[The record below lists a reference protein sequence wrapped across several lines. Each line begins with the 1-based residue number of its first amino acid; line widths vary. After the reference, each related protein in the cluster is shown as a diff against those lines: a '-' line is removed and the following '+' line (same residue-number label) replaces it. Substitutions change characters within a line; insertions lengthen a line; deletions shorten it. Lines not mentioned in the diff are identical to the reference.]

1 MTHIML
7 DLETW
12 GRTPGSDIRSIG
24 AVVFDPYHGYT
35 AIPCGDEN
43 NDAKSFYVAC
53 DNPEIARQAVL
64 GGNDIIA
71 YKYPL
76 TREPATVQW
85 WSEQSDAAQKAFT
98 NPTDLKEA
106 LQAFDRWYYSIACAE
121 PMNVRLWANDPHF
134 DVSILGTA
142 FRACGLVEP
151 WHYRAPRSQKKITE
165 AAGMTREDY
174 KPFDHGTAHN
184 ALDDAISQ
192 AQIVCEAYRRL
203 GLQT

>member
-24 AVVFDPYHGYT
+24 AVVFDPIAGWMPSHSE
-35 AIPCGDEN
+35 AFI
-43 NDAKSFYVAC
+43 FYVAC
-53 DNPEIARQAVL
+53 NNPALSKDGTRR
-64 GGNDIIA
+64 
-71 YKYPL
+71 KYPL

-85 WSEQSDAAQKAFT
+85 WSEQSEDAQKAFT

-106 LQAFDRWYYSIACAE
+106 LQAFENWIGIVAGCTPSEAQH
-121 PMNVRLWANDPHF
+121 VRLWANDPHF
-134 DVSILGTA
+134 DVSILGAA
-142 FRACGLVEP
+142 FRACGMSEP
-151 WHYRAPRSQKKITE
+151 WHYRAPRSQKTITE

-174 KPFDHGTAHN
+174 APFNHGTAHN

>member
-24 AVVFDPYHGYT
+24 AIVFDPYTGVVPNAFPYSEH
-35 AIPCGDEN
+35 
-43 NDAKSFYVAC
+43 FYVAC

-85 WSEQSDAAQKAFT
+85 WSEQSEAAQKAFT

-134 DVSILGTA
+134 DVSILGAA
-142 FRACGLVEP
+142 FRACDLVEP
-151 WHYRAPRSQKKITE
+151 WHYRAPRSQKTITE
-165 AAGMTREDY
+165 AARMTREDY